1 MSSSLRENP
10 NAIFASKKL
19 DILDNTVD
27 AVVNMT
33 INDVG
38 YELNIETASDA
49 QVEFA
54 IHPDKS
60 THTRNRDNHQKL
72 LSS

>member
-19 DILDNTVD
+19 EILDNTVNEV
-27 AVVNMT
+27 ANMT

-38 YELNIETASDA
+38 YELNIETASEA

-54 IHPDKS
+54 IHPDKI

-72 LSS
+72 LIS